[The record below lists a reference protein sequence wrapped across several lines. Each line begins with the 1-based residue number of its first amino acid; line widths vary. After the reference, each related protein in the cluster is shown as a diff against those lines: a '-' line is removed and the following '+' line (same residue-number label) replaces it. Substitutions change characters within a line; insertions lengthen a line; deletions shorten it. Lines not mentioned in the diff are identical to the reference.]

1 MMTQRG
7 NAIISQILIGVAFAI
22 GAFLLFLIMEVL
34 IISDIFT
41 VFSWNDYQGSMVA
54 FDMVMILL
62 LYYVPIITI
71 VAAFGIF
78 EHNIFVNL
86 VGILWAVPSF
96 GWLARNFALFQP
108 YFFTTWEGAL
118 FLVDIGAR
126 VLVLLIAIVGIAVTC
141 RSWYRWHKHRRLNT
155 AAEGET
161 NAKMVK

>member
-1 MMTQRG
+1 MMTERG
-7 NAIISQILIGVAFAI
+7 NAIISQILIGMGFMI
-22 GAFLLFLIMEVL
+22 GAFFLFLFVYVPV
-34 IISDIFT
+34 ISNSFT
-41 VFSWNDYQGSMVA
+41 AFCWNDYQGKLTVIDVIMS
-54 FDMVMILL
+54 FLI
-62 LYYVPIITI
+62 YYLPIIGI

-108 YFFTTWEGAL
+108 YFFTTWEGRL

-141 RSWYRWHKHRRLNT
+141 RSWHRWYKHKNKCGNR
-155 AAEGET
+155 G
-161 NAKMVK
+161 

>member
-1 MMTQRG
+1 MTRLQ
-7 NAIISQILIGVAFAI
+7 NALISQILIGVAFAI
-22 GAFLLFLIMEVL
+22 GAFFLFLIMDAL
-34 IISDIFT
+34 IISDIFSD
-41 VFSWNDYQGSMVA
+41 FYRNGYQGQLTVREVA
-54 FDMVMILL
+54 ILFMFYHL
-62 LYYVPIITI
+62 PIIGI

-126 VLVLLIAIVGIAVTC
+126 VLVLLIALVGIAVTC
-141 RSWYRWHKHRRLNT
+141 RSWYRWYKKRKN
-155 AAEGET
+155 AAIEGET